1 MKLLISFF
9 IFLISFFA
17 PTQAINAAIP
27 VQIGSYSHPIEPI
40 KPKAKNKGY
49 KLKNKPIKNQ
59 KQDTDSKLVII
70 NSILGLIFIGGAVLF
85 SLGFSSEIILLFWL
99 GISFEIIW
107 LLGLLLI
114 VSFWG
119 SSNSGASDIPI
130 VVAIISFIVS
140 LVAKGILLIV
150 LGITAS
156 IASTWVTGII
166 ILSIGLFLSILL
178 LANY

>member
-1 MKLLISFF
+1 MKIFISFF
-9 IFLISFFA
+9 ILLISFFA
-17 PTQAINAAIP
+17 PAQAINFAVPAE
-27 VQIGSYSHPIEPI
+27 IGSYSNPIEPI
-40 KPKAKNKGY
+40 KPKAENKSY
-49 KLKNKPIKNQ
+49 KFKNKPIQSQ

-70 NSILGLIFIGGAVLF
+70 NSILGLFFIGGTVLF
-85 SLGFSSEIILLFWL
+85 SLGFLSEIILLFWL

-119 SSNSGASDIPI
+119 SSNSGASDIPF

-150 LGITAS
+150 LGIMAS
-156 IASTWVTGII
+156 LASTWITGII
-166 ILSIGLFLSILL
+166 ILSIGLLLSILL
-178 LANY
+178 IANY